1 MGDLR
6 QISIFAEN
14 KPGRLEKVTR
24 VLADAAINIL
34 AVSIS
39 SSGDFGV
46 IKFIV
51 DRPDS
56 ALEILKANGFTV
68 SLNPVLAI
76 ELVDKP
82 GGLHSVAEVLFRHSI
97 NIENAHVFVEGN
109 RDKAYLI
116 VEVQDLEEAKK
127 RLAGEAVKFY

>member
-1 MGDLR
+1 MGELR
-6 QISIFAEN
+6 QLSIFAEN

-24 VLADAAINIL
+24 VLAEAGINIL

-39 SSGDFGV
+39 SSIDFGV

-51 DRPDS
+51 DKPDE
-56 ALEILKANGFTV
+56 AKEILSKSGFTV

-82 GGLHSVAEVLFRHSI
+82 GGLHRVAEILSKCNV
-97 NIENAHVFVEGN
+97 NIENAHVFVVES
-109 RDKAYLI
+109 RAKAYLI
-116 VEVQDLEEAKK
+116 VEVEDVAQAKQKLQGQDLQ
-127 RLAGEAVKFY
+127 FF